1 MTTYEERRDRRF
13 HGATIAVLN
22 DIHARALQQSP
33 ELWYSTAYGILRG
46 YFESLLTNFAEAFS
60 TEQLAE
66 IRIVLDQLSAVVRE
80 DYLDDAT
87 KRKLDQLAQALRES
101 EAQV

>member
-1 MTTYEERRDRRF
+1 VTTIEERRDRRF
-13 HGATIAVLN
+13 HEATIAVLN
-22 DIHARALQQSP
+22 DIQERGLQQPP
-33 ELWYSTAYGILRG
+33 ELWYPT
-46 YFESLLTNFAEAFS
+46 AFS

-80 DYLDDAT
+80 DTHLSDAT

-101 EAQV
+101 EAQA